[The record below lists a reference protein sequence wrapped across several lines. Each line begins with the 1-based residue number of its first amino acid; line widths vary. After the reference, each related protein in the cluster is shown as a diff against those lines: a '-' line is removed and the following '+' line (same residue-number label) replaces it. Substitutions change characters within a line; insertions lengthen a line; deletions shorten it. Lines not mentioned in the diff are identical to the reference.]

1 MGGLE
6 DLKIISEY
14 LRKEGRVI
22 KEAPVIISTLIL
34 FVGVV
39 ISGVVFGIFEWHY
52 SGQISTQTATI
63 ENQKSHIAVLEE
75 ENKGVQPQQAAI
87 NVKRRKIIEQL
98 QKFYVEAGPFIN
110 SPIPKDAP
118 VEVFN
123 QYKAAVDLWANN
135 TISWIEQN
143 MGAPAKERFLDNA
156 NGMSLSYSNAY
167 NQEHNNYLNVLARSR
182 RNLTALIENPSWDK
196 YDPSSR

>member
-1 MGGLE
+1 MAGLE

-39 ISGVVFGIFEWHY
+39 IIGVVFGIFEWHY
-52 SGQISTQTATI
+52 SGQVSTQAATI

-98 QKFYVEAGPFIN
+98 QKYYVEAGPLIN
-110 SPIPKDAP
+110 SPIPKDAS
-118 VEVFN
+118 VETFK
-123 QYKAAVDLWANN
+123 QYKAAVDTWANN

-143 MGAPAKERFLDNA
+143 MGTPAKERFLDNA
-156 NGMSLSYSNAY
+156 SGVTLSYSNAY
-167 NQEHNNYLNVLARSR
+167 NQEHNNYLNFLARSR
-182 RNLTALIENPSWDK
+182 RNLAALIENPSWDK